1 MTMNNRKSMYYAMT
15 GDPFDG
21 KTAEE
26 IGLVTFSV
34 PGDKLREATIKLAEN
49 LMKKAP
55 AVLQMTKETIR
66 NCRDMS
72 IEESYE
78 YIMAKQEQL
87 RWRDTENTR
96 HRGMQDFLD
105 DKKYRPGLT
114 AVGRAE

>member
-1 MTMNNRKSMYYAMT
+1 M
-15 GDPFDG
+15 PLDG
-21 KTAEE
+21 
-26 IGLVTFSV
+26 
-34 PGDKLREATIKLAEN
+34 
-49 LMKKAP
+49 
-55 AVLQMTKETIR
+55 VLIAKQISGGVETIR

-87 RWRDTENTR
+87 RFRDTENTR